1 MTKAFSL
8 FDKLLNAMMALSL
21 AVMSLLVFGN
31 VILRYGFNSG
41 ITWSSEISRFL
52 FIWLTFLGA
61 IVALKDN
68 KHLAVDLLIKKLPPN
83 SRKVVFVIGNLI
95 ILYILWLILDGSW
108 KLTLSSVGSTAP
120 ATGISLSIIY
130 AVGVVT
136 SVGMG
141 VIILTNLYRVLVKK
155 VSVEEISDGS
165 FQDQPDEEGR

>member
-1 MTKAFSL
+1 
-8 FDKLLNAMMALSL
+8 MALSL

-61 IVALKDN
+61 IGALKDQ
-68 KHLAVDLLIKKLPPN
+68 KHLGVDLVVKKLPPT
-83 SRKVVFVIGNLI
+83 SRKVVYVISNFI

-130 AVGVVT
+130 VVGVVT
-136 SVGMG
+136 SFAMG
-141 VIILTNLYRVLVKK
+141 VIIITNLYHVLFKK
-155 VSVEEISDGS
+155 ASVEEISDHS
-165 FQDQPDEEGR
+165 LQDQPDEEEK